1 MIQLI
6 ASILFGISIIGMAFL
21 LAKTKGE
28 GLKKQ
33 ERKKAR
39 ISRLKEKYKIPQKA
53 PFQFNVN
60 NFLRKFLIRLKIFLL
75 KCENKIDAW
84 LRQVSHSK
92 KFNDDYWERF
102 KK

>member
-6 ASILFGISIIGMAFL
+6 ASILCGISIIGMAFV

-28 GLKKQ
+28 GVKKR

-39 ISRLKEKYKIPQKA
+39 VSKLREKYKIPQKI
-53 PFQFNVN
+53 PFQFNN
-60 NFLRKFLIRLKIFLL
+60 LLKKFLIRLKIFLL

>member
-1 MIQLI
+1 MRQLI

-28 GLKKQ
+28 GVRKQ
-33 ERKKAR
+33 EGEKVSV
-39 ISRLKEKYKIPQKA
+39 SRLKEKHKIPQKI
-53 PFQFNVN
+53 PFQFDN
-60 NFLRKFLIRLKIFLL
+60 LLKKFLIRLKIFLL
-75 KCENKIDAW
+75 RCENKIDAW
-84 LRQVSHSK
+84 LREASHSK